1 VSDRDFP
8 NERITLSIVVATTG
22 RRTLAA
28 AIESATSQMLPGDE
42 LIVVFDDS
50 GDAGDTPRNR
60 VLPMLR
66 TTHISFL
73 DDDDEYR
80 PGALDIVRSFAR
92 EHPARVGIFRFD
104 MGMWGVA
111 WSEKDLMASGT
122 AMYVLP
128 NIPEKLGRFGRPPGA
143 PDGRVGDY
151 TFIVQTVAHLGE
163 PIWREEIIQD
173 IRPVKGLR
181 RLRYRLALGRRLKRM
196 IGRKAPEPRGA
207 RRAHTEARAWGEAYL
222 AAHRPSVVEK
232 SSRELPPDERSP

>member
-1 VSDRDFP
+1 MSGRDVS
-8 NERITLSIVVATTG
+8 NEHVTLSIVLATTG
-22 RRTLAA
+22 RQTLAA

-80 PGALDIVRSFAR
+80 PGALDVIRSFAR
-92 EHPARVGIFRFD
+92 EHPERVGIFRFD

-111 WSEKDLMASGT
+111 WSEEDLMASGT
-122 AMYVLP
+122 AMYVVP
-128 NIPEKLGRFGRPPGA
+128 NIPEKLGRFGRPPGV

-151 TFIVQTVAHLGE
+151 TFIVQTVANLGD

-173 IRPVKGLR
+173 IRPVRGLR
-181 RLRYRLALGRRLKRM
+181 RLRYRLALGRRLKRT
-196 IGRKAPEPRGA
+196 IGLAAPEPRGA
-207 RRAHTEARAWGEAYL
+207 RRAHTEARAWGQAYL
-222 AAHRPSVVEK
+222 AAHGRHVVEQESK
-232 SSRELPPDERSP
+232 GER